1 MNNRLLM
8 VRVFFMI
15 LLFFMKPLMATERA
29 WYFTPTDVNFLHS
42 EPANARISYGNETLQ
57 FGDLRLPKTSGLHP
71 VAIIIHGGCWLSTFA
86 DLKNTAA
93 LADALRKRGIATWN
107 IEYRRIDQDGGGWP
121 GTFKDVADA
130 TDFLRQIDK
139 KYSLDLNKVIVIGH
153 SSGGHLALWLAG
165 RHRLPNTSILYQEKP
180 LVLRGVIS
188 LGGVTDLKAFRDK
201 ASSICGIDVIGSLL
215 GGNEMNYYDTSPIE
229 LLPLGIPQRYIHD
242 DQQISLVLILHCLPD
257 FLLDVCMSYWKIDQ

>member
-1 MNNRLLM
+1 MLM
-8 VRVFFMI
+8 IKIFFLI
-15 LLFFMKPLMATERA
+15 LLLFMKPLIASERA
-29 WYFTPTDVNFLHS
+29 WYFTSSDVNSLHS

-57 FGDLRLPKTSGLHP
+57 FGELRLPETSGLHP

-93 LADALRKRGIATWN
+93 LADALRKMGIATWN
-107 IEYRRIDQDGGGWP
+107 IEYRRIDHEGGGWP

-130 TDFLRQIDK
+130 ADFLRQIDK

-165 RHRLPNTSILYQEKP
+165 RHRLSSTSILYREKP
-180 LVLRGVIS
+180 LSLRGVIS

-201 ASSICGIDVIGSLL
+201 ASSICGIDVIGRLL
-215 GGNEMNYYDTSPIE
+215 GGNDKRILDT
-229 LLPLGIPQRYIHD
+229 
-242 DQQISLVLILHCLPD
+242 
-257 FLLDVCMSYWKIDQ
+257 